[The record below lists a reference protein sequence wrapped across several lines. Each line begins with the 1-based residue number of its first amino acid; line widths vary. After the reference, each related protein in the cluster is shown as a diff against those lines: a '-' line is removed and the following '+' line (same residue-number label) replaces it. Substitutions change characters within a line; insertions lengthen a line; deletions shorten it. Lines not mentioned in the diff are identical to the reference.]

1 MNLERTPTSRTMRA
15 RYAPLLGR
23 LCVFI
28 LIYLQYILYSTKYTF
43 SRYIQ
48 QKVDS
53 CESRRD
59 EEPFRE
65 KSKLCFP
72 PNFLLDPSSIR
83 ATPIAHTHA
92 YRYLSSYKSILQYI
106 YKKKKKNIWLS
117 KPSLIVAI
125 VRLLLLLFFFND
137 RYPLMLR
144 R

>member
-48 QKVDS
+48 QKVGS

-106 YKKKKKNIWLS
+106 YKKKKRKTSGSRNRHSSWLS
-117 KPSLIVAI
+117 FV
-125 VRLLLLLFFFND
+125 FFFLFSFSTTNI
-137 RYPLMLR
+137 R
-144 R
+144 